1 VKEQLFLNTNISMF
15 SWAEE
20 QKIWHEAA
28 FMNGLGLGG
37 ADQNPEELMKE
48 ISSLLDSTLP
58 LIS

>member
-1 VKEQLFLNTNISMF
+1 MF

-58 LIS
+58 PIS